1 MSEATRRRTNRPGP
15 RTTRGRPV
23 RGGSRRGPSWRRWV
37 VLGVLAA
44 VTALVLVGYLTP
56 VLAVRDIRVTGTGAL
71 SEQRVLAASGVR
83 TGTPVLRVDTDGAQQ
98 QVARLS
104 RVASAEVSRQWP
116 ATVEIRVRERAA
128 AAYQERGGQV
138 DLVDLNGVRFARAD
152 RPPPGLPELRL
163 PGAQQGKTRA
173 VMGVLRSLPQDLR
186 GEVQRIALRSPG
198 DLRMHLAGD
207 REVQWGAPRGSDR
220 KAQVL
225 MPLLTQPGR
234 VYDVATPDLPTI
246 TE

>member
-1 MSEATRRRTNRPGP
+1 MSETIRRRADRPGP

-23 RGGSRRGPSWRRWV
+23 RGGSRRGPSWWRWGV
-37 VLGVLAA
+37 VGVLAV

-56 VLAVRDIRVTGTGAL
+56 VLAVREVRVTGAGAL

-83 TGTPVLRVDTDGAQQ
+83 TGTPMPRVDTDGAQQ
-98 QVARLS
+98 QVTQLA

-138 DLVDLNGVRFARAD
+138 ELVDLDGVRFARVD
-152 RPPPGLPELRL
+152 RPPSAVPELQL
-163 PGAQQGKTRA
+163 PGAQEGKTRA
-173 VMGVLRSLPQDLR
+173 VMGVLRSLPQELR
-186 GEVQRIALRSPG
+186 GEVQRVALRSPG
-198 DLRMHLAGD
+198 DLRMHLADG

-225 MPLLTQPGR
+225 MPLLSQPGR

-246 TE
+246 AG

>member
-1 MSEATRRRTNRPGP
+1 MSEAPRRSTNRPGA

-23 RGGSRRGPSWRRWV
+23 RGGSQRGPSWRRWV
-37 VLGVLAA
+37 VVGALAT

-56 VLAVRDIRVTGTGAL
+56 VLGVREIRVTGTRAL

-83 TGTPVLRVDTDGAQQ
+83 TGTPMPRVDVSGAQQ

-104 RVASAEVSRQWP
+104 RVAGAEVSRQWP
-116 ATVEIRVRERAA
+116 STVDIRVRERRA
-128 AAYQERGGQV
+128 AAYQKRGGAV
-138 DLVDLNGVRFARAD
+138 DLVDLEGVRFARED

-163 PGAQQGKTRA
+163 PAAREGKTRA

-186 GEVQRIALRSPG
+186 GEVRRIVLRSPG
-198 DLRMHLAGD
+198 DLRMRFADG
-207 REVQWGAPRGSDR
+207 REVQWGAPRDSAR

-225 MPLLTQPGR
+225 VPLLTQPGR

-246 TE
+246 AE